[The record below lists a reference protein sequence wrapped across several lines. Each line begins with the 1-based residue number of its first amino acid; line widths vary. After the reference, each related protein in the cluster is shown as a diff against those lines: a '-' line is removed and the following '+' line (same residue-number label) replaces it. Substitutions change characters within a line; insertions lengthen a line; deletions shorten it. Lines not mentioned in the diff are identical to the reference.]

1 MSSPSL
7 VYCGSLGGACSASRP
22 ALINTRAI
30 RSLAFISF
38 PLRELQIPSPTP
50 ADQESG
56 DPFLAVALEADQSP
70 RTGEGIDEGGIER
83 RRRSPLWVQGEMAAI
98 DGQDPGGVK
107 LGAGVGP
114 GV

>member
-30 RSLAFISF
+30 RSLAFMAVQNPPRDRSF
-38 PLRELQIPSPTP
+38 RLRELQIPSPTR

-56 DPFLAVALEADQSP
+56 DLFLAVALEANQP
-70 RTGEGIDEGGIER
+70 RGAGEGIDKGGIER
-83 RRRSPLWVQGEMAAI
+83 PRRSPLRM
-98 DGQDPGGVK
+98 K
-107 LGAGVGP
+107 
-114 GV
+114 